1 MGTSSVLK
9 QMAEF
14 DFTVP
19 TDVTIIYEDNE
30 SSLEDNTEE
39 LENIETDN
47 EIKDIVIEETSVE
60 ERNCAS
66 LAKLN
71 LNINDSQIN
80 MPILEEI
87 SGLNNSENI
96 LNNNNFEQSNKEHFE
111 AGHLEHGN
119 KTNSNS
125 DLLSSGES
133 LANEED
139 SLSIETELNNHEP
152 INKETAHS
160 LNKLSEL
167 LAFVIQSHYLY
178 SLKRNTISDTVKYNN
193 KKKFVE
199 AKAHYF
205 DLAFD
210 IVESIIIP
218 QEHNHNFIDKFSDNT
233 VNIAN
238 GKSYPWRCQKS
249 HIKSLLNHLI
259 KWTKQKR
266 THLNINRIANESNQY
281 VTLKQQL
288 SRPLKPF
295 SIPQSE
301 HVLNNNNN
309 CNTDKQ
315 SNNNICIFSSGTPG
329 SEISINI
336 NAETLRSVHREQCS
350 TEKTNGD
357 CGNHLLYTE
366 PPPTN
371 RPKVRKPPPP
381 YEQYT
386 YQNNYSPSRH
396 PPPQYNTHH
405 VSQTIPNST
414 QYQTNTQVHSTQNCI
429 DGREVHQNHHQHVGF
444 QQQNHQTRV
453 QYINSSQKGQYI
465 NNSQGNNFNNPHY
478 ACYDNMNK
486 QMRER
491 PVHAQNHNPVA
502 GHVGTFNHA
511 PFVRCH
517 MCGKYIITRYSPYN
531 TPSPCTLS
539 FCSHL
544 CKVMNYQNYKPAWPS
559 NI

>member
-1 MGTSSVLK
+1 
-9 QMAEF
+9 MAEF

-19 TDVTIIYEDNE
+19 IDVTIIYEDNE
-30 SSLEDNTEE
+30 SSLEYNTEV

-47 EIKDIVIEETSVE
+47 DTKDIVIEETSVD

-96 LNNNNFEQSNKEHFE
+96 LNNNNNFEQSNKEHID

-139 SLSIETELNNHEP
+139 SLSIEPELNNHEP
-152 INKETAHS
+152 INRETTHS

-266 THLNINRIANESNQY
+266 THLNINRVANESNQY

-301 HVLNNNNN
+301 PVLNN
-309 CNTDKQ
+309 CNTDHQ

-336 NAETLRSVHREQCS
+336 NAETLKSVHKKQCS
-350 TEKTNGD
+350 TEKTDGD
-357 CGNHLLYTE
+357 YGNHLLYAE

-386 YQNNYSPSRH
+386 YQNNYSP
-396 PPPQYNTHH
+396 PPYNTYNI
-405 VSQTIPNST
+405 SQTIPNST
-414 QYQTNTQVHSTQNCI
+414 QYQTNKQVHSTQNCI
-429 DGREVHQNHHQHVGF
+429 NGREVQR
-444 QQQNHQTRV
+444 NHQTQV

-465 NNSQGNNFNNPHY
+465 NNSQGNNYNNQHY
-478 ACYDNMNK
+478 AYYDNMNK
-486 QMRER
+486 QMHER
-491 PVHAQNHNPVA
+491 PVHAQNRNPVA

-511 PFVRCH
+511 PLVRCH
-517 MCGKYIITRYSPYN
+517 MCGKYIIPRYSPYS
-531 TPSPCTLS
+531 TPPCTLP